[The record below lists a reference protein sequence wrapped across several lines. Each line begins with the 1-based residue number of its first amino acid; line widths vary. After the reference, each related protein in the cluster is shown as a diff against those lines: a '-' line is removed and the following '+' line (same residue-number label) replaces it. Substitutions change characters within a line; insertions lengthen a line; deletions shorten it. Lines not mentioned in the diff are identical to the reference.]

1 MASYKNLGRIAEIA
15 RDLPKLEE
23 ARKMLAEN
31 DTQIEVYQ
39 EKTTDSMVILPS
51 QLKYNIINAI
61 NLEINKQKE
70 ELKGL

>member
-1 MASYKNLGRIAEIA
+1 MANYKNLGRIAEIA
-15 RDLPKLEE
+15 RDLQKLEE

-39 EKTTDSMVILPS
+39 EKTDSMVILPS
-51 QLKYNIINAI
+51 QIKYNIINAI

>member
-1 MASYKNLGRIAEIA
+1 MANYKNLGRIAEIA

-39 EKTTDSMVILPS
+39 DKTDSMVILPS
-51 QLKYNIINAI
+51 QIKYNIINAI

>member
-1 MASYKNLGRIAEIA
+1 MANYKNLGRIAEIA

-31 DTQIEVYQ
+31 DTKIEVYQ
-39 EKTTDSMVILPS
+39 EKTDSMVILPS
-51 QLKYNIINAI
+51 QIKYNIINAI

>member
-1 MASYKNLGRIAEIA
+1 MASYKNLDRIAEIA

-39 EKTTDSMVILPS
+39 EKTDSMVILPS
-51 QLKYNIINAI
+51 QIKYNIINAI

>member
-1 MASYKNLGRIAEIA
+1 MANYKNLGRIAEIA

-39 EKTTDSMVILPS
+39 EKTDRMVILPS
-51 QLKYNIINAI
+51 QIKYNIINAI

>member
-1 MASYKNLGRIAEIA
+1 
-15 RDLPKLEE
+15 
-23 ARKMLAEN
+23 MLAEN

-39 EKTTDSMVILPS
+39 EKTASMVILPS
-51 QLKYNIINAI
+51 QIKYNIINAI

>member
-1 MASYKNLGRIAEIA
+1 MANYKNLGRIAEIA

-39 EKTTDSMVILPS
+39 EKTESMVILRS
-51 QLKYNIINAI
+51 QIKYNIINAI

>member
-1 MASYKNLGRIAEIA
+1 M
-15 RDLPKLEE
+15 EE

-39 EKTTDSMVILPS
+39 EKTDSIVRMNVLNV
-51 QLKYNIINAI
+51 L

>member
-1 MASYKNLGRIAEIA
+1 MANYKNLGRIAEIA

-31 DTQIEVYQ
+31 DTQIEVYE
-39 EKTTDSMVILPS
+39 EKTESMVILPS
-51 QLKYNIINAI
+51 QIKYNIINAI

>member
-1 MASYKNLGRIAEIA
+1 
-15 RDLPKLEE
+15 
-23 ARKMLAEN
+23 
-31 DTQIEVYQ
+31 
-39 EKTTDSMVILPS
+39 MVILPS

>member
-15 RDLPKLEE
+15 RDPPKLEE

-39 EKTTDSMVILPS
+39 EKTDSMVILPS

>member
-1 MASYKNLGRIAEIA
+1 MVSYKNLGRITEIA

-39 EKTTDSMVILPS
+39 EKTDSMVILPS

>member
-1 MASYKNLGRIAEIA
+1 MANIKNLDRIAEIA
-15 RDLPKLEE
+15 RDLPRLEE

-31 DTQIEVYQ
+31 DTQVEVYQ
-39 EKTTDSMVILPS
+39 EKTDVMVILPS
-51 QLKYNIINAI
+51 QIKYNIINAI

>member
-31 DTQIEVYQ
+31 DAQIEVYQ
-39 EKTTDSMVILPS
+39 EKTDSMVILPS

>member
-1 MASYKNLGRIAEIA
+1 MANYKNLGRIAEIA

-39 EKTTDSMVILPS
+39 EKTESMVILPS
-51 QLKYNIINAI
+51 
-61 NLEINKQKE
+61 
-70 ELKGL
+70 

>member
-1 MASYKNLGRIAEIA
+1 MANYKNLDRIAEIA

-39 EKTTDSMVILPS
+39 EKTDSMVILPS
-51 QLKYNIINAI
+51 QIKYNIINAI

>member
-1 MASYKNLGRIAEIA
+1 MANYKNLDRIAEIA

-39 EKTTDSMVILPS
+39 EKTESMVILPS
-51 QLKYNIINAI
+51 QIKYNIINAI

>member
-1 MASYKNLGRIAEIA
+1 MANYKNLGRIAEIA

-39 EKTTDSMVILPS
+39 EKTEIMVILPS
-51 QLKYNIINAI
+51 QIKYNIINAI

>member
-1 MASYKNLGRIAEIA
+1 MANIKNLDRIAEIA

-39 EKTTDSMVILPS
+39 EKTDSMVILPS
-51 QLKYNIINAI
+51 QIKYNIINAI

>member
-1 MASYKNLGRIAEIA
+1 MANYKNLGRIAEIA

-39 EKTTDSMVILPS
+39 EKTDSMVILPS
-51 QLKYNIINAI
+51 QIKYNIINAI
-61 NLEINKQKE
+61 NLEINKQK
-70 ELKGL
+70 